1 MKKFQL
7 ILAAFFFISALKI
20 TKAEDS
26 PFNFLRYVSDARAA
40 SLAGCF
46 VSMPNDASA
55 IYYNPAAVYTVEEKK
70 LSFTFLKH
78 VLDINSG
85 NASYMYD
92 IPDHGKVT
100 AFAGYTNYGTFD
112 EADDSGNITGAF
124 GANDLVMG
132 VSYTDRL
139 DTNLYY
145 GATLK
150 YIYANIDVVSTTA
163 MAVDAGLFYEF
174 DDDRTTLGL
183 SMLNAGAQLSKI
195 SNTTES
201 IPLDIRLGMSHRLKG
216 LPVLF
221 NFSFHHLA
229 DESDGVLDRFKSF
242 AVGGEIS
249 LGDYIKVRLGYDN
262 LVRTTT
268 ASDVDKGMT
277 GISAG
282 LGLKLEDFDL
292 NYGASVYG
300 ASATLHR
307 FSVNYDL

>member
-1 MKKFQL
+1 MKKIQL
-7 ILAAFFFISALKI
+7 ILTAFFFLSALNI
-20 TKAEDS
+20 SKAEDS
-26 PFNFLRYVSDARAA
+26 PFNFLRYISDARAA

-55 IYYNPAAVYTVEEKK
+55 IYYNPAAIYTVEKKK

-92 IPDHGKVT
+92 IPNHGKIS
-100 AFAGYTNYGTFD
+100 AFAGFTNYGSFD
-112 EADDSGNITGAF
+112 EADDSGNITGTF

-139 DTNLYY
+139 DSNLYY
-145 GATLK
+145 GTSLK
-150 YIYANIDVVSTTA
+150 YIYANIDVAATSA
-163 MAVDAGLFYEF
+163 LAVDAGLFYELA
-174 DDDRTTLGL
+174 DDRTTLGL
-183 SMLNAGAQLSKI
+183 SLLNAGTQLTKI

-262 LVRTTT
+262 MIRTTT
-268 ASDVDKGMT
+268 ASEVDKGMT

-282 LGLKLEDFDL
+282 LGLNLEEINL

-307 FSVNYDL
+307 FTLNYDL